1 MNKLIR
7 AGIKRMFRL
16 KTIYICLAVLFFI
29 GGFDIIKEFLF
40 REPGKSLPGPEG
52 YLVSGFLAM
61 VLLSA
66 VLITSFL
73 GSEHQYGTLRN
84 KISVGYDRFS
94 IYFNNFLVCYA
105 AVLIMYVFVWLQTT
119 LLGNLMLGGYKS
131 SNKGLI
137 SLMILS
143 FLAFTALTALFVMM
157 GLCIHSKSAG
167 SVAAVIVAFVIMLC
181 AVGTVQLLSIPE
193 YLPVEEI
200 AEMELPGYERVPG
213 DPAMVINPDYV
224 GGSRR
229 NTIEIVHDL
238 NPMSQLLM
246 VPEDADAKNII
257 IPAAELVILLAAGM
271 IIFKKRDLK

>member
-7 AGIKRMFRL
+7 AGFKRMFRL

-29 GGFDIIKEFLF
+29 GGFDIIKEYLF
-40 REPGKSLPGPEG
+40 REPGVSLPSPDG

-61 VLLSA
+61 VILSA

-84 KISVGYDRFS
+84 KIAVGYDRFS
-94 IYFNNFLVCYA
+94 IYFSSFLVCYA
-105 AVLIMYVFVWLQTT
+105 GVMIMYVFVWLQTT
-119 LLGNLMLGGYKS
+119 LLGNPMLGGYTC
-131 SNKGLI
+131 SNKELI

-167 SVAAVIVAFVIMLC
+167 SVAAVITAFVIMLC
-181 AVGTVQLLSIPE
+181 AVGTVQILTIPE
-193 YLPVEEI
+193 YLPVEEN
-200 AEMELPGYERVPG
+200 AEMELSGYESVPG
-213 DPAMVINPDYV
+213 DPTMVINPDYV

-229 NTIEIVHDL
+229 KTIETVHDL

-246 VPEDADAKNII
+246 VPEDLNAKNIF
-257 IPAAELVILLAAGM
+257 IPAAELVILLAAG
-271 IIFKKRDLK
+271 IFIFRKRDLK

>member
-7 AGIKRMFRL
+7 AGFKRMFRL
-16 KTIYICLAVLFFI
+16 KTIYICLAVLFI
-29 GGFDIIKEFLF
+29 LGGFDMIKEYLF
-40 REPGKSLPGPEG
+40 RKPGVDLPSPDG
-52 YLVSGFLAM
+52 YLVSGFLAI
-61 VLLSA
+61 VLLAA

-73 GSEHQYGTLRN
+73 GAEHQYGTLRN
-84 KISVGYDRFS
+84 KIAVGYDRFS
-94 IYFNNFLVCYA
+94 IYVSSFLVCYA
-105 AVLIMYVFVWLQTT
+105 AVLIMYVFVWLHTT

-157 GLCIHSKSAG
+157 GLCIHSKSVGA
-167 SVAAVIVAFVIMLC
+167 VAAVIIAFAIMLC
-181 AVGTVQLLSIPE
+181 AVGTVQLLSVPE
-193 YLPVEEI
+193 S
-200 AEMELPGYERVPG
+200 
-213 DPAMVINPDYV
+213 DPDYV

-238 NPMSQLLM
+238 NPMSKLLM
-246 VPEDADAKNII
+246 VPEDPDAKSIF
-257 IPAAELVILLAAGM
+257 IPAAEIVALLATGM

>member
-7 AGIKRMFRL
+7 AGFKRMFRL

-29 GGFDIIKEFLF
+29 GGFDMVKEYLF
-40 REPGKSLPGPEG
+40 REPGVKLPSPDG

-61 VLLSA
+61 VLLAA

-73 GSEHQYGTLRN
+73 GAEHQYGTLRN
-84 KISVGYDRFS
+84 KIAVGYDRFS
-94 IYFNNFLVCYA
+94 IYVSSFLVCYA

-119 LLGNLMLGGYKS
+119 VLGKLLLGGYTCG
-131 SNKGLI
+131 NKGLI

-143 FLAFTALTALFVMM
+143 FLAFTALTALFVIM
-157 GLCIHSKSAG
+157 GLCIHSKSMG
-167 SVAAVIVAFVIMLC
+167 SVAAVITAFVIMLC
-181 AVGTVQLLSIPE
+181 AVGTVQLLTIPE
-193 YLPVEEI
+193 FLPVEEI

-213 DPAMVINPDYV
+213 DPAMVLNPDYV

-229 NTIEIVHDL
+229 RTIELVHDL

-246 VPEDADAKNII
+246 VPEDTDVKNVF
-257 IPAAELVILLAAGM
+257 IPAAEFVMLLAAGM
-271 IIFKKRDLK
+271 FIFRKRDLK